1 MVRFQLRVDQVV
13 VMLQCTSTLEARQ
26 NINADQI
33 VEKSLEELKK
43 ITQECAMLR
52 MSRGDDVFEMG
63 RNLLNPVSRKRKP
76 KIDAETTNKNNTETA
91 TGPWA
96 FKSPA
101 NKRRRLIQD

>member
-1 MVRFQLRVDQVV
+1 MVCFQLCMDQVV
-13 VMLQCTSTLEARQ
+13 VMLQCTLMLEARQ

-43 ITQECAMLR
+43 ITQECVMLQ
-52 MSRGDDVFEMG
+52 MSHGDDVLEMG
-63 RNLLNPVSRKRKP
+63 RNLLNPVSRKRKL

-101 NKRRRLIQD
+101 NKRWQLIQD

>member
-1 MVRFQLRVDQVV
+1 MVHFQLCVDQVV
-13 VMLQCTSTLEARQ
+13 AMLQCTLTVEARE
-26 NINADQI
+26 NIKDNKI
-33 VEKSLEELKK
+33 LEKSLEELKK

-63 RNLLNPVSRKRKP
+63 RNLLKLVSNKRKP
-76 KIDAETTNKNNTETA
+76 KIDAEATNESDLKPA
-91 TGPWA
+91 TRP

>member
-1 MVRFQLRVDQVV
+1 MVRFQLHMDQVV
-13 VMLQCTSTLEARQ
+13 VMLQCTSTLEAWQ

-43 ITQECAMLR
+43 ITQECAMLW
-52 MSRGDDVFEMG
+52 MSHGDDVFEMG
-63 RNLLNPVSRKRKP
+63 RNLLNPVSHKRKL
-76 KIDAETTNKNNTETA
+76 KIDAETTNKNDTETD

-101 NKRRRLIQD
+101 NKRWWLIQD